1 MGVVDSITA
10 AEVENIVAKA
20 VKAAVTVVRQELD
33 KGFNELQ
40 DYVRHLEERVASP
53 EAVARPSAPD
63 SAELN
68 ELNDKIYAVTR
79 ENRRIEVA
87 ANEAEQYSRRNN
99 LRIRGLVLQKEEDCR
114 RIVTRFVR
122 EKLNVPIVEEDIE
135 VAHTVRW
142 ASQAASNAAASN
154 LTQDSSQHATQ
165 IVVRFNRRTVRD
177 GVIRQRKLLKNTRV
191 SIVEDLTALNLQ
203 LINRLKR
210 TESVD
215 KTWPCRG
222 TGTSTLC

>member
-10 AEVENIVAKA
+10 AELENIVAKA

-68 ELNDKIYAVTR
+68 ELNDNIDAVTR

-99 LRIRGLVLQKEEDCR
+99 LRIR
-114 RIVTRFVR
+114 
-122 EKLNVPIVEEDIE
+122 
-135 VAHTVRW
+135 
-142 ASQAASNAAASN
+142 
-154 LTQDSSQHATQ
+154 
-165 IVVRFNRRTVRD
+165 
-177 GVIRQRKLLKNTRV
+177 
-191 SIVEDLTALNLQ
+191 
-203 LINRLKR
+203 
-210 TESVD
+210 
-215 KTWPCRG
+215 
-222 TGTSTLC
+222 